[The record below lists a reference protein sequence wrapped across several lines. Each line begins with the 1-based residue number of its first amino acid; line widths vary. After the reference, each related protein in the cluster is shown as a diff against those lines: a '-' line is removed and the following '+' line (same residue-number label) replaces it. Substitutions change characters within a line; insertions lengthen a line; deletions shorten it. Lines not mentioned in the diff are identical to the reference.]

1 MSRSIHITKKNFKGL
16 TKTEIDEQSNEPNSE
31 LRQWGKKSNLKETIK
46 KERKNKK
53 SKNVD

>member
-1 MSRSIHITKKNFKGL
+1 MSRSIHITTKNFKGL
-16 TKTEIDEQSNEPNSE
+16 NKKEQDEQLADPDSE
-31 LRQWGKKSNLKETIK
+31 LRQWGRKSNLKKTIK